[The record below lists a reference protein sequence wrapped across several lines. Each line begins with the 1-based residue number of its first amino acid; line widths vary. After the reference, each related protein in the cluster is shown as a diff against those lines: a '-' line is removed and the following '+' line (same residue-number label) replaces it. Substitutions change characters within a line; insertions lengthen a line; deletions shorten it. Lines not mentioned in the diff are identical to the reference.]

1 MSKQIYSWGQVTAGD
16 IISFRYKPLD
26 KLKPKALT
34 TILVLNPK
42 LPNKKKSG
50 KLSFHLV
57 GLKLEERLTIPTIRS
72 KPLLV
77 ALLLKTGEIEVIDE
91 SSGIFRVE
99 IPGVTPKGA
108 PRNVYKKL
116 KTIIQKNSL
125 YRTYDYKQAK
135 KSGVFLEPIV
145 LPKKFVEV
153 LVEN

>member
-1 MSKQIYSWGQVTAGD
+1 MAKQIYSWGQVTAGD

-26 KLKPKALT
+26 ELKPISLT
-34 TILVLNPK
+34 TLLVLNPK
-42 LPNKKKSG
+42 LKYTKKSG
-50 KLSFHLV
+50 ELNFHLV
-57 GLKLEERLTIPTIRS
+57 GLKLEERITIPTIKS

-91 SSGIFRVE
+91 ESGIFRVE
-99 IPGVTPKGA
+99 IPGLTPRGA

-116 KTIIQKNSL
+116 RSIIQKNSL

>member
-16 IISFRYKPLD
+16 IISFRYKPLNES
-26 KLKPKALT
+26 KSKSLT
-34 TILVLNPK
+34 TLLVLNPK
-42 LPNKKKSG
+42 LKYTKKSG
-50 KLSFHLV
+50 ELNFHLV

-77 ALLLKTGEIEVIDE
+77 ALLLKTGDIEVIDE

-99 IPGVTPKGA
+99 ITGVTPKGA
-108 PRNVYKKL
+108 PKSIYRKL
-116 KTIIQKNSL
+116 KTIISKNSL